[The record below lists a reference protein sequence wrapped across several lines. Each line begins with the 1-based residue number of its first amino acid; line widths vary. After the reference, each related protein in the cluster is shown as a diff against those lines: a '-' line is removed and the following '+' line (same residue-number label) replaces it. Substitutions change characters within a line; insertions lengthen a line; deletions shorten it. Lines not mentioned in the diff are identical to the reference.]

1 MFSSNYYRSPV
12 TAPTLNPR
20 EKYLAALAEAK
31 AAEAEYLAA
40 EKLQQEEEALRQR
53 LDQIQHLKQQQQQ
66 QPAPSPYYTP
76 AQAHFPQ
83 PTPPPFPHYVPAPA
97 AVDLDA
103 LRRQIAAEERARIL
117 QEQQQQVRREEALRL
132 DEARKAQEAR
142 DAERARNLAAQ
153 NARLAALTQRALRPA
168 VRYVA
173 TEGESARGDW
183 EHRRPPPE
191 LRNRVNLT
199 PYIIAEAAKKQ
210 GPSASCPCAPA
221 SAPKPKAKPEVK
233 ETNDLETL
241 FGQLFGGQ
249 QPKAKPQP
257 KKAPAPAPAPKVVSL
272 DDLIHHV
279 LGASQ
284 PQPQPQPKA
293 EAKPQPK
300 AEAKPQQQPAKD
312 APQTINLEQ
321 LLQHV
326 LGGATVQPQPEATPK
341 APEEPAKEQAFA
353 PTLEQIINHFLG
365 AVAKPEASPR
375 ASASTSEPA
384 KAEQP
389 APAPA
394 SAPAWTPAPAQ
405 SQSTPTPAAQAPHHA
420 GVDFLNQLLSG
431 AAARHSG
438 SDSNST
444 PLNLQSLLNMYLDHA
459 HPSAPTAQTPE
470 AGPSN
475 SAPAPARAS
484 APSHKEQEERELAE
498 AIRMSL
504 AEAEAHPGAADKGKA
519 PAPAPEK
526 DIASSTAEV
535 RAIDAQYTLLANE
548 FVFPPHLDF
557 TTSRSTSPTRNGAAG
572 SEVSPVA
579 RLLSYSAANQPVRYY
594 HQALSGLLARLDAV
608 ESFGDEGLR
617 GMRKEV
623 VGRVEGAMD
632 EVERGVEERWRKV
645 VGKVERPAAEPV
657 AEPAPAAE
665 PATQPAQPEAAPEAA
680 AAPAPEPVA
689 VENVIAEEPVVVE
702 AEEAVVAEPETT
714 AASTPAPI
722 VESEPSPAAETEL
735 ASSYPPVS
743 ESTSSIPTVV
753 ASPPYP
759 APPAPSLADDTA
771 PVPSPPVELDV
782 VDESLETLRPPTPT
796 PPSPAP
802 SSPSDIDTFLFPAD
816 VALAD
821 EKKAR
826 KAEDE
831 HEVGSD
837 WSEVDAL

>member
-1 MFSSNYYRSPV
+1 MFPSSYYRSPV
-12 TAPTLNPR
+12 TAPALNPR

-66 QPAPSPYYTP
+66 QQQPAPNPYYTP
-76 AQAHFPQ
+76 AQAHFAQ
-83 PTPPPFPHYVPAPA
+83 PSPPFPQYAPAPA

-132 DEARKAQEAR
+132 DEARRAQEGR

-153 NARLAALTQRALRPA
+153 NARLATLTQRALRPA
-168 VRYVA
+168 VRYVVP
-173 TEGESARGDW
+173 EGESVRGDW
-183 EHRRPPPE
+183 EHCRPPPE
-191 LRNRVNLT
+191 LRNRVNVT
-199 PYIIAEAAKKQ
+199 PYMIAEAAKKQ

-233 ETNDLETL
+233 ETNDLEAL

-249 QPKAKPQP
+249 QPKARPQP
-257 KKAPAPAPAPKVVSL
+257 KKAPAPAPAPAPKVVSL
-272 DDLIHHV
+272 DELIHHV

-284 PQPQPQPKA
+284 PQPQP
-293 EAKPQPK
+293 K
-300 AEAKPQQQPAKD
+300 AEAKPQQQQQPAKE

-326 LGGATVQPQPEATPK
+326 LGGAVAQRQPEATPK
-341 APEEPAKEQAFA
+341 APQEPAKEQAPA

-365 AVAKPEASPR
+365 AVAKPEASPS
-375 ASASTSEPA
+375 ASGSTSEPA
-384 KAEQP
+384 KTEQPAAVPAPTPAPAQPQSAP

-394 SAPAWTPAPAQ
+394 T
-405 SQSTPTPAAQAPHHA
+405 QAPHHA
-420 GVDFLNQLLSG
+420 GVDFLNQLLGG
-431 AAARHSG
+431 ASARHSG
-438 SDSNST
+438 SDSTPT
-444 PLNLQSLLNMYLDHA
+444 PLNLQNLLNMYLDHA
-459 HPSAPTAQTPE
+459 HPSAPSAPE

-475 SAPAPARAS
+475 SAPAPAR

-504 AEAEAHPGAADKGKA
+504 AEAEAHPAAAADKGKA

-548 FVFPPHLDF
+548 FVFPAQLDF
-557 TTSRSTSPTRNGAAG
+557 TTSRSASPTRNGGAG
-572 SEVSPVA
+572 SEESPVA
-579 RLLSYSAANQPVRYY
+579 RLLSYGAANQPVRYY
-594 HQALSGLLARLDAV
+594 HQALTGLLARLDAV

-632 EVERGVEERWRKV
+632 EVERGVEVRWRKV
-645 VGKVERPAAEPV
+645 VGKVERVAAEL
-657 AEPAPAAE
+657 APAAE
-665 PATQPAQPEAAPEAA
+665 VAPQPGAAAPEST
-680 AAPAPEPVA
+680 PEPEA
-689 VENVIAEEPVVVE
+689 VEVVAEEAVVDESVVVE
-702 AEEAVVAEPETT
+702 AEVPEPET
-714 AASTPAPI
+714 AATSTPAPI
-722 VESEPSPAAETEL
+722 AESEPSPAAEPEL
-735 ASSYPPVS
+735 SSSYPPAS

-753 ASPPYP
+753 SSPPYP

-771 PVPSPPVELDV
+771 AAPSPPVELDV

-802 SSPSDIDTFLFPAD
+802 SSPSDLDTFLLPAD
-816 VALAD
+816 AALAD
-821 EKKAR
+821 EKKTR